1 MTSRFTWVVE
11 CPSWLT
17 EKLPIYQSLHFRVT
31 EYFYFFICVISAVL
45 ICFSQVGPLVTL
57 WTVCLRGSSVHGILQ
72 ARILEWVAMPS
83 SRGSSSPRDRTLSS
97 CGSCIAGRFFTAE
110 PMTSTDS
117 SLISYHPQKRMKYAI
132 ASNSPTNARIAL
144 WQKGLKVS
152 EM

>member
-1 MTSRFTWVVE
+1 MSFLTHWEITHLSIFT
-11 CPSWLT
+11 L
-17 EKLPIYQSLHFRVT
+17 QSYRIFLFLHLRDKCCANLLQSGGT
-31 EYFYFFICVISAVL
+31 TCDPMDCS
-45 ICFSQVGPLVTL
+45 
-57 WTVCLRGSSVHGILQ
+57 LRGSSVHGILQ